1 MRGGIRRRYYPE
13 TGDIAFP
20 GRGKLMVCNMPAI
33 KDALTKMSTAEKL
46 QVMEFLW
53 SALSSHY
60 QVESPAWHDAV
71 LDERAN
77 ATDDEFEDWED
88 VKRELRAPAY
98 AH

>member
-1 MRGGIRRRYYPE
+1 
-13 TGDIAFP
+13 
-20 GRGKLMVCNMPAI
+20 MPAI
-33 KDALTKMSTAEKL
+33 KDALIRMSTAEKL

-53 SALSSHY
+53 SALQSHY
-60 QVESPAWHDAV
+60 QSESPAWHDAV

-88 VKRELRAPAY
+88 VKRELRESAY

>member
-1 MRGGIRRRYYPE
+1 
-13 TGDIAFP
+13 
-20 GRGKLMVCNMPAI
+20 MPAI
-33 KDALTKMSTAEKL
+33 KDALTKMSTVEKL